1 MGSKA
6 DIRSND
12 GVASPKYQ
20 QYSNLQMAQQNMEAA
35 GALKL
40 NRDLDS
46 HLGSTGGL
54 GPAHAI

>member
-12 GVASPKYQ
+12 GVASPKY
-20 QYSNLQMAQQNMEAA
+20 LQMAQQNMEAA